1 MAGGDRIRLFC
12 ALQLPD
18 DAVDVLAA
26 LAGGST
32 YRQAGSSRR
41 EHLHVTLAFLGARPL
56 ADVPRIAAELA
67 RRRGRRRACLPA
79 AAALSRDAR
88 ASGCSSATTSE
99 RPAPGSP
106 TASGCGSSGSALYR
120 REPRPWLPHVTV
132 TRFRERPRL
141 DPPLP
146 LLDRIDAVR
155 AALYSST
162 LRPGGAHYDVLETV
176 ALGGR

>member
-1 MAGGDRIRLFC
+1 MAGSDRIRLFC

-18 DAVDVLAA
+18 DVVDVLARWQA
-26 LAGGST
+26 AHLSAG
-32 YRQAGSSRR
+32 RLVPP
-41 EHLHVTLAFLGARPL
+41 EHLHATLAFLGGRPL
-56 ADVPRIAAELA
+56 ADVPRVVAELA
-67 RRRGRRRACLPA
+67 GA
-79 AAALSRDAR
+79 AADAGVVCLRPRRYRETGSVGMIVCDDVGAAGARLSDGLGLRL
-88 ASGCSSATTSE
+88 E
-99 RPAPGSP
+99 RLG
-106 TASGCGSSGSALYR
+106 LYR
-120 REPRPWLPHVTV
+120 REARPWLPHVTV
-132 TRFRERPRL
+132 TRFRQRPRL